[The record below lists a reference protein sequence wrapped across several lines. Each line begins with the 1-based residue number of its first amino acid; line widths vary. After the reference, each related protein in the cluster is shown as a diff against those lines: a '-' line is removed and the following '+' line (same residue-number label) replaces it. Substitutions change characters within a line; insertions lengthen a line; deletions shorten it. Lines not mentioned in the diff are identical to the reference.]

1 MSGFASLE
9 PALTARLTFDPPF
22 PIGSLN
28 NGISL
33 QIVPING
40 GTVKSEPEFSGP
52 EVDAEFIFGSDHVHI
67 DPSMK
72 NVRINVAAVLKNKDG
87 SLIHYNYKG
96 IIDMTPEGMA
106 ILTGSPDAKTT
117 AFGSVFTHVDFETGA
132 GHLKS
137 LETSKFIG
145 CSRFVV
151 EAGKPVVVESK
162 ISKAVYKS

>member
-1 MSGFASLE
+1 M
-9 PALTARLTFDPPF
+9 
-22 PIGSLN
+22 
-28 NGISL
+28 
-33 QIVPING
+33 
-40 GTVKSEPEFSGP
+40 KSEPGFSGP

-72 NVRINVAAVLKNKDG
+72 NTRINVAAVLKNKDG

-96 IIDMTPEGMA
+96 IIDMTPEGLA

-117 AFGSVFTHVDFETGA
+117 AFGSIFTHVDFETGA

-151 EAGKPVVVESK
+151 SPCTP
-162 ISKAVYKS
+162 IPITQNRRLFTPPLQQYN